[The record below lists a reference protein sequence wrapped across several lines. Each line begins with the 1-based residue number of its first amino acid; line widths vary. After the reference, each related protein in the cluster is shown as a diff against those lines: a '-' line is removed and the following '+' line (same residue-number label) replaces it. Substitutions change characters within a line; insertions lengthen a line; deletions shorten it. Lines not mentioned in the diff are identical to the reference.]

1 MTPTA
6 VAVVIMLLT
15 CAQLVFVLD
24 FCFSTLVLDCCMYHI
39 SCAFNNSITTM
50 TTVTMLTI
58 YVESM

>member
-24 FCFSTLVLDCCMYHI
+24 FLLLNTCVGLL
-39 SCAFNNSITTM
+39 
-50 TTVTMLTI
+50 
-58 YVESM
+58 YVPYIL